1 VMAGLA
7 RARREGIALGRKPL
21 EETNAAKVKAIRA
34 MRAQGKGI
42 RRIAAELGVGVGTV
56 LRITGPFAAV
66 AAVE

>member
-1 VMAGLA
+1 VPVSLPIANT
-7 RARREGIALGRKPL
+7 RDRRLSS
-21 EETNAAKVKAIRA
+21 NAAKVKAIRA